1 MTGVVETLRERHGEL
16 SALAAS
22 VSRAVG
28 ANDWR
33 GYRDAVANLR
43 ERVLSLI
50 AYEDE
55 DLLPALS
62 GSEHCEP
69 LATLR
74 AEHAALREL
83 VDELAAASPAH
94 DPEGC
99 RAELERL
106 AGLLRAHDR
115 SSSKLFD
122 SPALRAVPAPA
133 ASLREQTRPLDMR
146 DLEPPEPLMR
156 ILDAIERE
164 PGKTLTVV
172 LRHEPF
178 PLYELLRQRGCRYR
192 GQTRADGGFELVIEP
207 GPKN

>member
-1 MTGVVETLRERHGEL
+1 MTGVVETLRARHREL
-16 SALAAS
+16 TALAAS

-43 ERVLSLI
+43 ERVISLI

-62 GSEHCEP
+62 GTGHCEP
-69 LATLR
+69 LAPLR
-74 AEHAALREL
+74 AEHTELREL

-106 AGLLRAHDR
+106 AELLRAHDR
-115 SSSKLFD
+115 SSSTVFD
-122 SPALRAVPAPA
+122 SPALRAVPAP
-133 ASLREQTRPLDMR
+133 SLREPVRAVDMR
-146 DLEPPEPLMR
+146 DLEPPEPLIR

-207 GPKN
+207 GEHS

>member
-1 MTGVVETLRERHGEL
+1 MTGVVETLRARHREL
-16 SALAAS
+16 NSLAAS
-22 VSRAVG
+22 VSHAVG
-28 ANDWR
+28 ANDWP
-33 GYRDAVANLR
+33 GYRDAVASLR

-62 GSEHCEP
+62 AAEHCEP
-69 LATLR
+69 LAPLR
-74 AEHAALREL
+74 AEHAALRAL

-99 RAELERL
+99 RAELDRR

-115 SSSKLFD
+115 SSSTVFD
-122 SPALRAVPAPA
+122 TPALRALPEPG
-133 ASLREQTRPLDMR
+133 ASAREPNRPLDLR

-156 ILDAIERE
+156 VLNAIERE
-164 PGKTLTVV
+164 PDKPLTVV

-178 PLYELLRQRGCRYR
+178 PLYDLLRQRGCRYR
-192 GQTRADGGFELVIEP
+192 GGMRADGGFELVIEP
-207 GPKN
+207 GQNN